1 MSRHSRLFLFLK
13 NWVFLPLVV
22 LCLPLLV
29 LLGQEVYRDLKLLRS
44 ADIDSVQWTLSQ
56 VEIEYLDFLLTLERA
71 SSAEDHHLS
80 VVRKDFDILY
90 SRVGI
95 LGSGMLF
102 APMREIDGFSN
113 AVTDVKFF
121 LDQSTTAIDGS
132 DADLQAYIP
141 ELQKQ
146 ANALRPQ
153 IRSLFVQGLEYFA
166 SQSDQRRLSI
176 FTTLTEL
183 AIISVTILIA
193 LGALSFY
200 SMYANAQ
207 AQTSARALARTNA
220 HMQTILSTTHE
231 AVIVADTRGK
241 IVDLNT
247 AAETTF
253 GYSLAEAKNQSIG
266 DLIVPPEHRKA
277 HAQGFARLVKTGQSR
292 LVGKGSVHLEAL
304 KADGTRISVE
314 LAMQS
319 AKTDDGEVFIGFL
332 RDISQQ
338 LEVEAEIRA
347 ARDQALAGE
356 QAKANFL
363 AVMSHEIRTPLNG
376 LLGNLTLISKTQLDK
391 EQAVFAENME
401 ISGRQLMHHVNSIL
415 DIAKF
420 ESGKATVSHTNF
432 HLGRFLQDIVDS
444 QSGHAGRNQTSIEWE
459 WLGTSLDWVNGD
471 KIILEQIMLN
481 LVGNAIKFTHG
492 GRMSIE
498 AEQLLPPDG
507 GCNVEIRIID
517 SGIGISE
524 EDQLRIFEDFETCD
538 STYTRDGG
546 GTGLGLA
553 IVKRMVQL
561 LGGQAGVESTL
572 GEGSVFWLRLPFL
585 PVMEPDESDGEE
597 RVKPTEQSLSIL
609 IAEDIETN
617 AFVALKLLERDGHKV
632 TIVKDGLSAV
642 ARAKVEVFDV
652 ILMDISM
659 PRMDGLQAT
668 QEIRKAPPPFCD
680 VPILAFSANVLPEET
695 DHFRA
700 SGMDGFIGKPL
711 QLSELRRALQAV
723 LDNTLSANLG
733 EEEPAVDDMAEKAQ
747 DVLNQSEYDIYLKR
761 FIDEGA
767 AFMETLAV
775 IPLGGMDF
783 TEIVSKAHQIRSTA
797 SLFGADN
804 FATSLGNLEQ
814 EAKQSNEAA
823 CLIEIA
829 NLSEIWLKTRMSLD
843 PNYEA
848 APSAE

>member
-1 MSRHSRLFLFLK
+1 M
-13 NWVFLPLVV
+13 
-22 LCLPLLV
+22 
-29 LLGQEVYRDLKLLRS
+29 LGQEVYKDLKQLRAAE
-44 ADIDSVQWTLSQ
+44 ADTVQWTLSQ
-56 VEIEYLDFLLTLERA
+56 VEIDYLNFLVSLERSIDPRTSDLGA
-71 SSAEDHHLS
+71 
-80 VVRKDFDILY
+80 VRKNFDILY
-90 SRVGI
+90 SRNGI
-95 LGSGMLF
+95 LINGDLF
-102 APMREIDGFSN
+102 ASVREIDGFLQ
-113 AVTDVKFF
+113 AT
-121 LDQSTTAIDGS
+121 
-132 DADLQAYIP
+132 ADLQIFLDDTTSLIDGPDAALQAAIP
-141 ELQKQ
+141 KLRQQTDDLHLQV
-146 ANALRPQ
+146 
-153 IRSLFVQGLEYFA
+153 RSLFIQALTFFA
-166 SQSDQRRLSI
+166 NESDDRRLSI
-176 FTTLTEL
+176 FRTLTEL
-183 AIISVTILIA
+183 AVVSVTILIA
-193 LGALSFY
+193 LAALSLY
-200 SMYANAQ
+200 SMYANAL
-207 AQTSARALARTNA
+207 AQRSHRALARTND
-220 HMQTILSTTHE
+220 HMQTILSTTRE
-231 AVIVADTRGK
+231 AVIVADSHGK
-241 IVDLNT
+241 IVDLNA

-253 GYSLAEAKNQSIG
+253 GYSLAKAKNQSIG
-266 DLIVPPEHRKA
+266 DLIVPPEQRKA
-277 HAQGFARLVKTGQSR
+277 HSQGFARLVKTGKSR
-292 LVGKGSVHLEAL
+292 LVGKGRVHLEAL
-304 KADGTRISVE
+304 RADGTRISVE

-319 AKTDDGEVFIGFL
+319 AQTDDGEVIIGFL

-376 LLGNLTLISKTQLDK
+376 LLGNLTLISKTPLDK

-420 ESGKATVSHTNF
+420 ESGKASVSRTNF
-432 HLGRFLQDIVDS
+432 HLGRFLQDIIDS
-444 QSGHAGRNQTSIEWE
+444 QSGHAGRNQTTIEWE

-492 GRMSIE
+492 GRISIE
-498 AEQLLPPDG
+498 VEQLLPPDG
-507 GCNVEIRIID
+507 VCNVEIRIID

-524 EDQLRIFEDFETCD
+524 DDQLRIFEDFETCD

-585 PVMEPDESDGEE
+585 PVMEPDELDGEE
-597 RVKPTEQSLSIL
+597 RVKPSEQSLSIL
-609 IAEDIETN
+609 VAEDIETN

-700 SGMDGFIGKPL
+700 SGMDGFLGKPL
-711 QLSELRRALQAV
+711 QLPELRRALQAV
-723 LDNTLSANLG
+723 LDHTLSDNLG
-733 EEEPAVDDMAEKAQ
+733 EEEPAVDDNAEKAQ

-783 TEIVSKAHQIRSTA
+783 PEIVSKAHQIRSTA

-804 FATSLGNLEQ
+804 FATSLGNLER

-843 PNYEA
+843 PNYET
-848 APSAE
+848 APSVE

>member
-1 MSRHSRLFLFLK
+1 M
-13 NWVFLPLVV
+13 
-22 LCLPLLV
+22 
-29 LLGQEVYRDLKLLRS
+29 LGQEVYKDLKQLRAAE
-44 ADIDSVQWTLSQ
+44 ADTVQWTLSQ
-56 VEIEYLDFLLTLERA
+56 VEIDYLNFLVSLERSIDPRTSDLGA
-71 SSAEDHHLS
+71 
-80 VVRKDFDILY
+80 VRKNFDILY
-90 SRVGI
+90 SRNGI
-95 LGSGMLF
+95 LINGDLF
-102 APMREIDGFSN
+102 ASVREIDGFLQ
-113 AVTDVKFF
+113 AT
-121 LDQSTTAIDGS
+121 
-132 DADLQAYIP
+132 ADLQIFLDDTTSLIDGPDAALQAAIP
-141 ELQKQ
+141 KLRQQTDDLHLQV
-146 ANALRPQ
+146 
-153 IRSLFVQGLEYFA
+153 RSLFIQALTFFA
-166 SQSDQRRLSI
+166 NESDDRRLSI
-176 FTTLTEL
+176 FRTLTEL
-183 AIISVTILIA
+183 AVVSVTILIA
-193 LGALSFY
+193 LAALSLY
-200 SMYANAQ
+200 SMYANAL
-207 AQTSARALARTNA
+207 AQRSHRALARTND
-220 HMQTILSTTHE
+220 HMQTILSTTRE
-231 AVIVADTRGK
+231 AVIVADSHGK
-241 IVDLNT
+241 IVDSNA

-253 GYSLAEAKNQSIG
+253 GYSLAKAKNQSIG
-266 DLIVPPEHRKA
+266 DLIVPPEQRKA
-277 HAQGFARLVKTGQSR
+277 HSQGFARLVKTGKSR
-292 LVGKGSVHLEAL
+292 LVGKGRVHLEAL
-304 KADGTRISVE
+304 RADGTRISVE

-319 AKTDDGEVFIGFL
+319 AQTDDGEVIIGFL

-363 AVMSHEIRTPLNG
+363 AVMCHEIRTPLNG
-376 LLGNLTLISKTQLDK
+376 LLGNLTLISKTPLDK

-420 ESGKATVSHTNF
+420 ESGKASVSRTNF

-444 QSGHAGRNQTSIEWE
+444 QSGHAGRNQTTIEWE

-492 GRMSIE
+492 GRISIE
-498 AEQLLPPDG
+498 VEQLLPPDG
-507 GCNVEIRIID
+507 VCNVEIRIID

-524 EDQLRIFEDFETCD
+524 DDQLRIFEDFETCD

-561 LGGQAGVESTL
+561 LGGQAEVESTL

-585 PVMEPDESDGEE
+585 PVMEPDELDGEE
-597 RVKPTEQSLSIL
+597 RVKPSEQSLSIL
-609 IAEDIETN
+609 VAEDIETN

-700 SGMDGFIGKPL
+700 SGMDGFLGKPL
-711 QLSELRRALQAV
+711 QLPELRRALQAV
-723 LDNTLSANLG
+723 LDHTLSDNLG
-733 EEEPAVDDMAEKAQ
+733 EEEPAVDDNAEKAQ

-783 TEIVSKAHQIRSTA
+783 PEIVSKAHQIRSTA

-804 FATSLGNLEQ
+804 FATSLGNLER

-843 PNYEA
+843 PNYET
-848 APSAE
+848 APSVE